1 METNM
6 SSRIVVV
13 TGARGRLGRL
23 VSERLLQS
31 GAAVAALDVVP
42 PDDLPAGA
50 IPIGADLADE
60 GDVAEAFTRIED
72 DLGAPTGLVHTVGM
86 WDGAPL
92 TATTL
97 DAWERVLRVNLTST
111 FLCFREA
118 ARAMRRAGSGGRLV
132 AIASR
137 QGVERGPAEQGGYA
151 ASKAGVMRL
160 VEAAAAEYASE
171 GITACAIAPSM
182 ILFGDEDHGT
192 RGVPASA
199 IVDLCIYLCG
209 DGGLVHNGSVLRAYG
224 DSPAPLTAG
233 V

>member
-1 METNM
+1 METDL
-6 SSRIVVV
+6 SDGIVVV

-23 VSERLLQS
+23 VSERLLQA
-31 GAAVAALDVVP
+31 GASVAALDVVP
-42 PDDLPAGA
+42 PDDLPEGA

-60 GDVAEAFTRIED
+60 GDVAEAFSRIEEE
-72 DLGAPTGLVHTVGM
+72 LGTPTGLVHTVGM

-118 ARAMRRAGSGGRLV
+118 SRAMRRAGSGGRLV

-137 QGVERGPAEQGGYA
+137 QGADRSPAEQGAYA

-171 GITACAIAPSM
+171 GITACAIAPST
-182 ILFGDEDHGT
+182 ILFGDEDHGS
-192 RGVPASA
+192 RGVRASA
-199 IVDLCIYLCG
+199 IVDLCLYLCG
-209 DGGLVHNGSVLRAYG
+209 DGGPVHNGTVLRTYG
-224 DSPAPLTAG
+224 DG
-233 V
+233 

>member
-1 METNM
+1 MESDLSNG
-6 SSRIVVV
+6 IVVV

-23 VSERLLQS
+23 VSERLLQA
-31 GAAVAALDVVP
+31 GASVAALDVVP
-42 PDDLPAGA
+42 PDDLPDGA

-60 GDVAEAFTRIED
+60 GDVAEAFSRIEEE
-72 DLGAPTGLVHTVGM
+72 LGPPTGLVHTVGM

-118 ARAMRRAGSGGRLV
+118 SRAMRRAGSGGRLV

-137 QGVERGPAEQGGYA
+137 QGADRGPAEQGAYA

-171 GITACAIAPSM
+171 GITACAIAPST
-182 ILFGDEDHGT
+182 ILFGDEDHGS

-199 IVDLCIYLCG
+199 IVDLCLYLCG
-209 DGGLVHNGSVLRAYG
+209 HGGPIHNGSVLRTYG
-224 DSPAPLTAG
+224 DG
-233 V
+233 

>member
-1 METNM
+1 METDL
-6 SSRIVVV
+6 STRIVVV

-23 VSERLLQS
+23 VSERLLEA
-31 GAAVAALDVVP
+31 GASVAALDVVP

-50 IPIGADLADE
+50 MPIGADLADE
-60 GDVAEAFTRIED
+60 GDVAEAFSRIEGE
-72 DLGAPTGLVHTVGM
+72 LGAPTGLVHTVGM

-97 DAWERVLRVNLTST
+97 DAWERIIRVNLTST

-118 ARAMRRAGSGGRLV
+118 SRAMRRAGSGGRLV

-137 QGVERGPAEQGGYA
+137 QGADRAPSEQAAYA

-160 VEAAAAEYASE
+160 VEASAAEYASE
-171 GITACAIAPSM
+171 GITACAIAPST

-192 RGVPASA
+192 RGVPATA
-199 IVDLCIYLCG
+199 VVDLCLYLCG
-209 DGGLVHNGSVLRAYG
+209 DGGSVHNGTVLRTYG
-224 DSPAPLTAG
+224 DG
-233 V
+233 